1 LGDLAIML
9 VDDHPIVREGYRRL
23 LERHAGF
30 RVVAEAESAAEA
42 YRRYREAKPDIVVMD
57 LTLHGPG
64 GSGAAGLASAGIAPG
79 GLEAVRHILQ
89 WNKAA
94 RILVFS
100 MHQAAAFALKAFEAG
115 AAGYVTKSSA
125 PDELVRA
132 LATVAA
138 GGRALSAD
146 IAREIAAE
154 RLSNQ
159 RSLLDGLGPRETE
172 ILRLLAGGRTAAE
185 IAEALCLSVKTV
197 QNYHYA
203 IKGKLGARTDA
214 GLVWL
219 AIETGL
225 LETGREV

>member
-1 LGDLAIML
+1 MSALAIML

-23 LERHAGF
+23 LERHAGY

-42 YRRYREAKPDIVVMD
+42 YRRYRETKPDIVVMD
-57 LTLHGPG
+57 LSMQEPGGVGPG
-64 GSGAAGLASAGIAPG
+64 GIGPG

-89 WNKAA
+89 WDKGA

-132 LATVAA
+132 VETVAA

-159 RSLLDGLGPRETE
+159 RSPLDGLGPRETE

-185 IAEALCLSVKTV
+185 IADALCLSVKTV

-214 GLVWL
+214 SLVWL